1 MRNYRYDDAGQLTD
15 LHDNR
20 RGDINYRYDP
30 LGRLLG
36 ASSQH
41 KEETF
46 AFDPASNLLDPK
58 APRRPIHHPPPK
70 LLDNLLRDYVGQHYT
85 YDARGNLLERLDN
98 GKKARFTW
106 DLYDRLTRY
115 EDDRLTAD
123 FAYDALG
130 RRVAK
135 YSKAH
140 CPPSPGA
147 GPAWIEQQQRTLNA
161 QYDCGQN
168 IYGWDGDTLAYETRY
183 SDNPGERRLIHYFYE
198 PGSFIPVAQTVENRN
213 LSLVREPSHENGY
226 HIDRDPL
233 WQHQPVAKPFNAMAW
248 YQCDHLGTPMELTD
262 QRGEI
267 AWSGTYQAWGL
278 AKEKRTDSA
287 TRENIRNPLRFQ
299 GQYFDTETGLH
310 YNRYRYYD
318 PQVGRFISKDPIGF
332 AGGLNV
338 YAYAPNPV
346 GWVDPF
352 GLESVDT
359 LKPGPFAVESIP
371 AHRGRPTSEEQ
382 RQVNGLMKKYGCHT
396 CGTSSTGTKSGNAI
410 ADHQPPQALGEPEI
424 FLPHCNT
431 CKARQGGQVLQE
443 KRRRSKR

>member
-1 MRNYRYDDAGQLTD
+1 M
-15 LHDNR
+15 
-20 RGDINYRYDP
+20 
-30 LGRLLG
+30 
-36 ASSQH
+36 
-41 KEETF
+41 
-46 AFDPASNLLDPK
+46 PA
-58 APRRPIHHPPPK
+58 
-70 LLDNLLRDYVGQHYT
+70 
-85 YDARGNLLERLDN
+85 
-98 GKKARFTW
+98 
-106 DLYDRLTRY
+106 
-115 EDDRLTAD
+115 
-123 FAYDALG
+123 
-130 RRVAK
+130 
-135 YSKAH
+135 
-140 CPPSPGA
+140 
-147 GPAWIEQQQRTLNA
+147 PAWRD
-161 QYDCGQN
+161 DCGRN

-226 HIDRDPL
+226 HIDHDPL

-267 AWSGTYQAWGL
+267 AWSATYQAWGL

-346 GWVDPF
+346 GWVDPL
-352 GLESVDT
+352 GLARIKNAVDGERRHQTFNRKMKEQHPNAIIQCECYLRDASGRSVQDPITEERRRVDT
-359 LKPGPFAVESIP
+359 AIIENGRAQTYEITSPNALKQSQIDKENRIIDVGGIYIKDRKTQNLIPINGPSIIY
-371 AHRGRPTSEEQ
+371 R
-382 RQVNGLMKKYGCHT
+382 
-396 CGTSSTGTKSGNAI
+396 
-410 ADHQPPQALGEPEI
+410 
-424 FLPHCNT
+424 LP
-431 CKARQGGQVLQE
+431 
-443 KRRRSKR
+443 

>member
-1 MRNYRYDDAGQLTD
+1 MPA
-15 LHDNR
+15 H
-20 RGDINYRYDP
+20 
-30 LGRLLG
+30 LLP
-36 ASSQH
+36 ARP
-41 KEETF
+41 F
-46 AFDPASNLLDPK
+46 AQ
-58 APRRPIHHPPPK
+58 RHHPPPK
-70 LLDNLLRDYVGQHYT
+70 LLDNLLRNYLGQHYT

-267 AWSGTYQAWGL
+267 AWSATYQAWGL

-338 YAYAPNPV
+338 YAYAPNSV

-352 GLESVDT
+352 GLNRT
-359 LKPGPFAVESIP
+359 NKQGHYHGPKP
-371 AHRGRPTSEEQ
+371 
-382 RQVNGLMKKYGCHT
+382 KYHNPGHHDL
-396 CGTSSTGTKSGNAI
+396 SSGNFRGGGSKTSIIPQNVEQLYKRAI
-410 ADHQPPQALGEPEI
+410 PDVDGRHWYAMDEDGVIHRFGNSNDGNVHWNGDSSQGRGVPLPPEI
-424 FLPHCNT
+424 
-431 CKARQGGQVLQE
+431 E
-443 KRRRSKR
+443 KRFNAMRKDCICGVKKR

>member
-1 MRNYRYDDAGQLTD
+1 M
-15 LHDNR
+15 
-20 RGDINYRYDP
+20 
-30 LGRLLG
+30 
-36 ASSQH
+36 ASRCQCLQVLRQ
-41 KEETF
+41 TF
-46 AFDPASNLLDPK
+46 ALYPA
-58 APRRPIHHPPPK
+58 RG
-70 LLDNLLRDYVGQHYT
+70 LRDYAGQHYT

-287 TRENIRNPLRFQ
+287 IRENIRNPLRFQ

-346 GWVDPF
+346 GWVDPL
-352 GLESVDT
+352 GL
-359 LKPGPFAVESIP
+359 A
-371 AHRGRPTSEEQ
+371 AHRGRIQAQGKKLEQ
-382 RQVNGLMKKYGCHT
+382 SVSWNV
-396 CGTSSTGTKSGNAI
+396 SA
-410 ADHQPPQALGEPEI
+410 P
-424 FLPHCNT
+424 
-431 CKARQGGQVLQE
+431 
-443 KRRRSKR
+443 

>member
-1 MRNYRYDDAGQLTD
+1 MPA
-15 LHDNR
+15 H
-20 RGDINYRYDP
+20 
-30 LGRLLG
+30 LLP
-36 ASSQH
+36 ARP
-41 KEETF
+41 F
-46 AFDPASNLLDPK
+46 AQ
-58 APRRPIHHPPPK
+58 RHHPPPK
-70 LLDNLLRDYVGQHYT
+70 LLDNLLRDYVCQHYT

-115 EDDRLTAD
+115 EDDRLNAD

-140 CPPSPGA
+140 CPPGA

-161 QYDCGQN
+161 QYDCGRN
-168 IYGWDGDTLAYETRY
+168 LYGWDGDTLAYETRY

-267 AWSGTYQAWGL
+267 AWSATYQAWGL

-287 TRENIRNPLRFQ
+287 IRENIRNPLRFQ
-299 GQYFDTETGLH
+299 GQYFDSETGLH

-332 AGGLNV
+332 VGGLND

-346 GWVDPF
+346 GWVDTL
-352 GLESVDT
+352 GLARNDT
-359 LKPGPFAVESIP
+359 LTPGKNAPESIL
-371 AHRGRPTSEEQ
+371 ARGPERNFNREE
-382 RQVNGLMKKYGCHT
+382 RANINVIGYRDGCHT
-396 CGTSSTGTKSGNAI
+396 CGSHKPGTKSGDFI
-410 ADHQPPQALGEPEI
+410 PDHQPANALNTENKPQRLYA
-424 FLPHCNT
+424 HCRP
-431 CKARQGGQVLQE
+431 CSLRQAGQVTQE
-443 KRRRSKR
+443 KRRMNQQ

>member
-1 MRNYRYDDAGQLTD
+1 MFFNKQPSSVLAQ
-15 LHDNR
+15 R
-20 RGDINYRYDP
+20 RQCLRTYDP
-30 LGRLLG
+30 LGC
-36 ASSQH
+36 
-41 KEETF
+41 
-46 AFDPASNLLDPK
+46 LLDPK

-70 LLDNLLRDYVGQHYT
+70 LLDNLL
-85 YDARGNLLERLDN
+85 ERLDN
-98 GKKARFTW
+98 GKKVRFTW

-123 FAYDALG
+123 FAYDELG

-168 IYGWDGDTLAYETRY
+168 IYGWDGDNLAYETRY

-338 YAYAPNPV
+338 YAYAPNPG
-346 GWVDPF
+346 GWVDPLGLMAKITCPICCDGSHGRSNKQERLRALADDPKQPSHVRGWIRNELRHIETGNRTSIRLPSNSRKSKSP
-352 GLESVDT
+352 GLELAHGHT
-359 LKPGPFAVESIP
+359 TP
-371 AHRGRPTSEEQ
+371 AKTGHCYRHSEPQNADIHKIQHR
-382 RQVNGLMKKYGCHT
+382 
-396 CGTSSTGTKSGNAI
+396 I
-410 ADHQPPQALGEPEI
+410 
-424 FLPHCNT
+424 
-431 CKARQGGQVLQE
+431 GGY
-443 KRRRSKR
+443 